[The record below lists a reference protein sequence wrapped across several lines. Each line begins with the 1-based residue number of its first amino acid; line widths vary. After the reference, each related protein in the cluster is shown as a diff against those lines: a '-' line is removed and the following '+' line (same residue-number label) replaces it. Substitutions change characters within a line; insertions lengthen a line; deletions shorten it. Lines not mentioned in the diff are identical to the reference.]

1 MFQTT
6 NQCESSKFELI
17 RAHLRMVVT
26 LDDYKKHS
34 LNMIWCP
41 ILSHMYPTKNF
52 KRKNRKGP
60 SFMVSVRLHFSW
72 FWKNGFTLHVH
83 LVTAVTDGHS
93 HRQVTQEHLSG
104 KEIPDNILLGFL
116 LVPSGNLT

>member
-34 LNMIWCP
+34 LNMMSCSFTNVPNKKLQKKKQKRSVFHGQCSAAFQLVLEKWF
-41 ILSHMYPTKNF
+41 YP
-52 KRKNRKGP
+52 
-60 SFMVSVRLHFSW
+60 
-72 FWKNGFTLHVH
+72 LHVH

-104 KEIPDNILLGFL
+104 KEIPDNILLGFCWYP
-116 LVPSGNLT
+116 LVI